1 MKCSVGECNASCLTG
16 RNTCYRHKGS
26 SSYVSSQPQARSS
39 PPRSSQPQAQRSI
52 GSYAPAPFNAS
63 HAPLRSHVELDE
75 SEESRYVRQQGRELL
90 PWDQRDK
97 SSPPRTVRP
106 KGKRTI
112 TKSEGHIQRNAAAKA
127 KLPLPSG
134 KTDLNKLRADLR
146 AKAHER
152 ALHQDQDQPETD
164 EARERRR
171 KFFTDANGEQVEE
184 FYNYDEY
191 LEDDA

>member
-26 SSYVSSQPQARSS
+26 SSYVSSQPQARSSPPRSS

-75 SEESRYVRQQGRELL
+75 SEESRYVRHSGNVELL
-90 PWDQRDK
+90 PWDKRDK

-112 TKSEGHIQRNAAAKA
+112 TKSQGHIQRNAAAKA

-134 KTDLNKLRADLR
+134 KTDLNKLHADLR

-152 ALHQDQDQPETD
+152 ALHPRYEDNVDYE
-164 EARERRR
+164 
-171 KFFTDANGEQVEE
+171 
-184 FYNYDEY
+184 YDPFSHENM
-191 LEDDA
+191 ENN